1 MKQGKT
7 EKAVFAKLSTEKV
20 ELASMKDLDK
30 VTQALD
36 TAKVR
41 LNQEKDEL
49 AVLMG
54 KLQARADQAIKFTLK
69 TDNMII
75 SAEAIIR
82 ELRNQAKELG
92 IDPNDL
98 KEIKEFTKEKDYV
111 NDLIADIQVL
121 ADKADK
127 L

>member
-7 EKAVFAKLSTEKV
+7 EKAVFAKLSTQKV
-20 ELASMKDLDK
+20 EMASMKDLDK

-49 AVLMG
+49 AILMG
-54 KLQARADQAIKFTLK
+54 KLQARADQAIKFVYK
-69 TDNMII
+69 TDNMIMATE
-75 SAEAIIR
+75 SIIR
-82 ELRNQAKELG
+82 ELISQARELG

-98 KEIKEFTKEKDYV
+98 KEIKEFNKEKDYV
-111 NDLIADIQVL
+111 NGLMDDLRNL

>member
-49 AVLMG
+49 AILMG
-54 KLQARADQAIKFTLK
+54 KLQSRADQAIKFVYK

-75 SAEAIIR
+75 ATESIIR
-82 ELRNQAKELG
+82 ELIGQARELG

-98 KEIKEFTKEKDYV
+98 KEIKEFNKEKDYV
-111 NDLIADIQVL
+111 NGLMDDLRDL

>member
-49 AVLMG
+49 AILMG
-54 KLQARADQAIKFTLK
+54 KLQSRADQAIKFVYK
-69 TDNMII
+69 TDNMIMATE
-75 SAEAIIR
+75 SIIR
-82 ELRNQAKELG
+82 ELISQARELG

-98 KEIKEFTKEKDYV
+98 KEIKEFNKEKDYV
-111 NDLIADIQVL
+111 NGLMDDLRNL

>member
-111 NDLIADIQVL
+111 NDLISDIQVL

>member
-111 NDLIADIQVL
+111 NGLISDVQVL

>member
-7 EKAVFAKLSTEKV
+7 EKAVFAKLASQKV

-82 ELRNQAKELG
+82 ELRNQAKQLG

-111 NDLIADIQVL
+111 NGLISDIQVL

>member
-7 EKAVFAKLSTEKV
+7 EKAVFTKLSTEKV

-54 KLQARADQAIKFTLK
+54 KLQARADEAIKLTYK

-75 SAEAIIR
+75 SAESIIR
-82 ELRNQAKELG
+82 ELKNQAKQLG

-111 NDLIADIQVL
+111 NGLISDIQVL

>member
-1 MKQGKT
+1 
-7 EKAVFAKLSTEKV
+7 KLSTEKV

-49 AVLMG
+49 AILMG
-54 KLQARADQAIKFTLK
+54 KLQTRADQAIKFTYK
-69 TDNMII
+69 TDNMIMATE
-75 SAEAIIR
+75 SIIR
-82 ELRNQAKELG
+82 ELVAQARELG

-98 KEIKEFTKEKDYV
+98 KEIKEFNKEKDYV
-111 NDLIADIQVL
+111 NGLISDIQVL

>member
-82 ELRNQAKELG
+82 ELRNQAKQLG

-111 NDLIADIQVL
+111 NDLISDIQVL

>member
-111 NDLIADIQVL
+111 NGLISDIQVL

>member
-7 EKAVFAKLSTEKV
+7 EKAVFAKLSKV

-54 KLQARADQAIKFTLK
+54 KLQARADEAIKLTYK

-75 SAEAIIR
+75 SAESIIR
-82 ELRNQAKELG
+82 ELKNQAKQLG
-92 IDPNDL
+92 IEPNDL
-98 KEIKEFTKEKDYV
+98 KEIKEFNKEKDYV
-111 NDLIADIQVL
+111 NGLISDIQVL

>member
-7 EKAVFAKLSTEKV
+7 EKAVFAKLSKV

-54 KLQARADQAIKFTLK
+54 KLQARADEAIKLTYK

-75 SAEAIIR
+75 SAESIIR
-82 ELRNQAKELG
+82 ELKNQAKQLG

-111 NDLIADIQVL
+111 NGLISDIQVL

>member
-82 ELRNQAKELG
+82 ELRNQAKQLG

-111 NDLIADIQVL
+111 NGLISDIQVL

>member
-36 TAKVR
+36 TARVR

-82 ELRNQAKELG
+82 ELRNQAKQLG

-111 NDLIADIQVL
+111 NGLISDIQVL

>member
-7 EKAVFAKLSTEKV
+7 EKAVFTKLSTEKV

-54 KLQARADQAIKFTLK
+54 KLQARADEAIKLTYK

-75 SAEAIIR
+75 SAESIIR
-82 ELRNQAKELG
+82 ELKNQAKQLG
-92 IDPNDL
+92 IEPNDL
-98 KEIKEFTKEKDYV
+98 KEIKEFNKEKDYV
-111 NDLIADIQVL
+111 NGLISDIQVL

>member
-7 EKAVFAKLSTEKV
+7 EKAVFAKLASQKV
-20 ELASMKDLDK
+20 EMASMKDLDK

-49 AVLMG
+49 AILMG
-54 KLQARADQAIKFTLK
+54 KLQARADQAIKFTYK
-69 TDNMII
+69 TDNMIMATE
-75 SAEAIIR
+75 SIIR
-82 ELRNQAKELG
+82 ELISQARELG
-92 IDPNDL
+92 VDPNDL
-98 KEIKEFTKEKDYV
+98 KEIKEFNKEKDYV
-111 NDLIADIQVL
+111 NGLMDDLRDL

>member
-7 EKAVFAKLSTEKV
+7 EKAVFAKLSTQKV
-20 ELASMKDLDK
+20 EMASMKDLDK

-49 AVLMG
+49 AILMG
-54 KLQARADQAIKFTLK
+54 KLQARADQAIKFVYK
-69 TDNMII
+69 TDNMIMATE
-75 SAEAIIR
+75 SIIR
-82 ELRNQAKELG
+82 ELISQARELG

-98 KEIKEFTKEKDYV
+98 KEIKEFNKEKDYV
-111 NDLIADIQVL
+111 NGLMDDLRDL

>member
-7 EKAVFAKLSTEKV
+7 EKAVFAKLASQKV
-20 ELASMKDLDK
+20 EIFSMKDLDK

-49 AVLMG
+49 AILMG
-54 KLQARADQAIKFTLK
+54 KLQARADQAIKFTYK
-69 TDNMII
+69 TDNMIMATE
-75 SAEAIIR
+75 SIIR
-82 ELRNQAKELG
+82 ELISQARELG
-92 IDPNDL
+92 VDPNDL
-98 KEIKEFTKEKDYV
+98 KEIKEFNKEKDYV
-111 NDLIADIQVL
+111 NGLMDDLRDL

>member
-7 EKAVFAKLSTEKV
+7 EKAVFAKLASQKV

-82 ELRNQAKELG
+82 ELRNQAKQLG

-111 NDLIADIQVL
+111 NDLISDIQVL

>member
-7 EKAVFAKLSTEKV
+7 EKAVFTKLSTEKV

-49 AVLMG
+49 AILMG
-54 KLQARADQAIKFTLK
+54 KLQTRADQAIKFTYK
-69 TDNMII
+69 TDNMIMATE
-75 SAEAIIR
+75 SIIR
-82 ELRNQAKELG
+82 ELVAQARELG

-98 KEIKEFTKEKDYV
+98 KEIKEFNKEKDYV
-111 NDLIADIQVL
+111 NGLISDIQVL

>member
-7 EKAVFAKLSTEKV
+7 EKAVFAKLASQKV
-20 ELASMKDLDK
+20 EMASMKDLDK

-49 AVLMG
+49 AILMG
-54 KLQARADQAIKFTLK
+54 KLQARADQAIKFVYK
-69 TDNMII
+69 TDNMIMATE
-75 SAEAIIR
+75 SIIR
-82 ELRNQAKELG
+82 ELISQARELG

-98 KEIKEFTKEKDYV
+98 KEIKEFNKEKDYV
-111 NDLIADIQVL
+111 NGLMDDLRNL

>member
-7 EKAVFAKLSTEKV
+7 EKAVFAKLASQKV
-20 ELASMKDLDK
+20 EMASMKDLDK

-49 AVLMG
+49 AILMG
-54 KLQARADQAIKFTLK
+54 KLQARADQAIKFVYK
-69 TDNMII
+69 TDNMIMATE
-75 SAEAIIR
+75 SIIR
-82 ELRNQAKELG
+82 ELISQARELG

-98 KEIKEFTKEKDYV
+98 KEIKEFNKEKDYV
-111 NDLIADIQVL
+111 NGLMDDLRDL

>member
-7 EKAVFAKLSTEKV
+7 EKAVFAKLASQKV

-49 AVLMG
+49 AILMG
-54 KLQARADQAIKFTLK
+54 QLQSRADQAIKFVYK
-69 TDNMII
+69 TDNMIMATE
-75 SAEAIIR
+75 SIIR
-82 ELRNQAKELG
+82 ELISQARELG

-98 KEIKEFTKEKDYV
+98 KEIKEFNKEKDYV
-111 NDLIADIQVL
+111 NGLMDDLRDL